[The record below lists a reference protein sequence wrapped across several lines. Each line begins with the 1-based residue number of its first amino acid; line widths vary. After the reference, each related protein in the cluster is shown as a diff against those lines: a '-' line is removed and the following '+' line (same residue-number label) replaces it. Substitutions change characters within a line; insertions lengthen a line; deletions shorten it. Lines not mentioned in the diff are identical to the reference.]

1 MIKSI
6 KVTNYLGDSIKL
18 VLREPRQTGFLVT
31 SVTGLG
37 PAKATIN
44 TTNIST
50 NDGSLYNSAR
60 MSQRNIVLNL
70 TFVESYD
77 GESIED
83 IRQKSYKFFP
93 TKKKVELV
101 IETDNRKVKTTGY
114 VEYNDP
120 NIFSKAESTQISI
133 ICPDPYFYRADGYEK
148 DVTDFYMV
156 EPSFEFPFSNE
167 SVIEPLI
174 TFGEIQAMTEG
185 VVIYKGDGEVGI
197 TIRIHAVGGA
207 DNVSIY
213 DIRTM
218 KRMLIDTTKLAA
230 LTGKGITG
238 GDEIVINTSKGAK
251 SITLIRD
258 GKEYNIL
265 NCLGR
270 NAHWFVL
277 TKGDNLFAFD
287 AEDGISNL
295 QFSIENEVIY
305 EGV

>member
-6 KVTNYLGDSIKL
+6 KVTNYLGDTIKL
-18 VLREPRQTGFLVT
+18 TLREPKLTGFLVT
-31 SVTGLG
+31 SITGLG

-44 TTNIST
+44 TTDIST
-50 NDGSLYNSAR
+50 NDGTLYNSAR
-60 MSQRNIVLNL
+60 LSQRNIVLSL
-70 TFVESYD
+70 TFVESVD
-77 GESIED
+77 EESIED

-93 TKKKVELV
+93 SKKKVELV

-114 VEYNDP
+114 VEYNEP

-133 ICPDPYFYRADGYEK
+133 ICPDPYFYDASGYDK

-167 SVIEPLI
+167 SNIEPLL

-185 VVIYKGDGEVGI
+185 NVIYRGDGEVGV
-197 TIRIHAVGGA
+197 TIKVRAVGSA
-207 DNVSIY
+207 VNVSIY

-218 KRMLIDTTKLAA
+218 KRMTIDTTKLEA
-230 LTGKGITG
+230 LTGKGIVG
-238 GDEIVINTSKGAK
+238 GDEIVINTTKGAK
-251 SITLIRD
+251 SIKLIRD
-258 GKEYNIL
+258 GETYNIL
-265 NCLGR
+265 NCLAR

-287 AEDGISNL
+287 ADDGLSNL